1 MELIKKYKVIVITV
15 TVSLLSIFVFSRL
28 VSSSGIT
35 DYFLKSVDE
44 KKSNMLELTGAAAAI
59 STAITLMPDD
69 IASPVAEKIA
79 DTSTFFMFILCVLF
93 IEEYILTLG
102 GYAACIF
109 FIPAGCVLLCLFSM
123 FRKQLFKQLSFK
135 VFIIAI
141 ALVAIVPTSLL
152 ASNAIENRFE
162 DSIQETI
169 AAAKAGTEE
178 IEAYAED
185 EENKGLFS
193 EIWGKIKGGVTGFRE
208 RAEKLLSQFV
218 EAVAVLLVTN
228 CVIPLIVAFLF
239 VWLLKSLFAINRHE
253 RVVIDG
259 KEIIE

>member
-1 MELIKKYKVIVITV
+1 MTI
-15 TVSLLSIFVFSRL
+15 
-28 VSSSGIT
+28 G
-35 DYFLKSVDE
+35 
-44 KKSNMLELTGAAAAI
+44 
-59 STAITLMPDD
+59 
-69 IASPVAEKIA
+69 
-79 DTSTFFMFILCVLF
+79 
-93 IEEYILTLG
+93 
-102 GYAACIF
+102 
-109 FIPAGCVLLCLFSM
+109 
-123 FRKQLFKQLSFK
+123 
-135 VFIIAI
+135 FIIAI

-152 ASNAIENRFE
+152 ASNAIESRFE

-169 AAAKAGTEE
+169 AAATAGTEE
-178 IEAYAED
+178 IEAYEED